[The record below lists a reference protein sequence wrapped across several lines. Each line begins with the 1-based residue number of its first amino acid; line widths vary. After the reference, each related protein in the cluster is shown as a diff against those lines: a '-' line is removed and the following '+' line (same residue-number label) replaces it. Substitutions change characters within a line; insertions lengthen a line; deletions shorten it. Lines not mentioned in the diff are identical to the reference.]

1 MMAAN
6 GGAQMDQ
13 RAHEQTYKGFLT
25 MLKIGTAI
33 SIVTAAV
40 VIILIAS

>member
-1 MMAAN
+1 MAAN
-6 GGAQMDQ
+6 GDAQMDTK
-13 RAHEQTYKGFLT
+13 AHVQTYGGFLT

-33 SIVTAAV
+33 SIVTAAI